1 VLTAID
7 HVILPV
13 GSLAEGAAPFER
25 LGMNLTPVTRRPALG
40 TENRAM
46 FSGGNGTEFYLELLA
61 VHDRAAAES
70 AGRDDLL
77 AALRRPAALWQVV
90 FATEDLDGLKARLSN
105 AGVGSSVRHVLRD
118 DGAPFCDLLTPGENA
133 AGCEFAVIEY
143 AEDDESRRRRHA
155 DSGLYEHGL
164 ALRRLDHLA
173 AIVKDLDGATRFWTD
188 VLGVPVF
195 GEVPMG
201 TAGVIRQMK
210 VGDAIL
216 ELIGATAP
224 DSPLRA
230 RPQGLISMCAFE
242 VADLAAAVA
251 TARERGF
258 TCPDPAPGPLPGT
271 RVASVPGNELSGMTL
286 QLLEYV

>member
-13 GSLAEGAAPFER
+13 NSLPEGSAPFER

-40 TENRAM
+40 SENRAM
-46 FSGGNGTEFYLELLA
+46 FSGGSGTEFYVELLA
-61 VHDRAAAES
+61 VHDRAAAEA
-70 AGRDDLL
+70 AGRTDLL
-77 AALRRPAALWQVV
+77 AALGRPPALWQVV
-90 FATEDLDGLKARLSN
+90 FATEDLDGLKASLSD
-105 AGVGSSVRHVLRD
+105 AGVSSSVRDVPRD
-118 DGAPFCDLLTPGENA
+118 DGTPFCNFLTPGENA
-133 AGCEFAVIEY
+133 AGCDFAVIEY
-143 AEDDESRRRRHA
+143 AEDAATRRRRHA
-155 DSGLYEHGL
+155 DAGLYEHGL

-173 AIVKDLDGATRFWTD
+173 AIVPDIDEATRFWTD
-188 VLGVPVF
+188 VLGVAVF

-201 TAGVIRQMK
+201 TAAVIRQMK

-224 DSPLRA
+224 DSPLRS
-230 RPQGLISMCAFE
+230 RPAGLISMCAFE

-251 TARERGF
+251 GARERGF